1 MSFQWKIPTL
11 QPWGARRNGY
21 IHRLTCYF
29 LFQTPKKA
37 LHVSFELSPHHERS
51 VVGNDDRRRS
61 LLGYDWIAG
70 MLDNT
75 SYLSE
80 KPDDYFD
87 DLKEFRRVNKE
98 DCCGKTGVEWVIEV
112 IKIVFM
118 CLNHCILGYR
128 LSYYGCTC
136 VRQCVMQIYGK

>member
-1 MSFQWKIPTL
+1 MKNPSHKEQGETAIYL
-11 QPWGARRNGY
+11 EAN
-21 IHRLTCYF
+21 LYF
-29 LFQTPKKA
+29 LFQTHKKA
-37 LHVSFELSPHHERS
+37 LRVSFELSPHHEQS
-51 VVGNDDRRRS
+51 VVVGNDERRRS

-98 DCCGKTGVEWVIEV
+98 DCCGKTVAE
-112 IKIVFM
+112 
-118 CLNHCILGYR
+118 
-128 LSYYGCTC
+128 
-136 VRQCVMQIYGK
+136 